1 MHRDRSEAAVGRAR
15 RTDERGMV
23 TAELAAGTLAV
34 VMITVLLAWCL
45 HLVTRQLLL
54 EDTVAE
60 VARQAAR
67 GDRTA
72 IAAAR
77 ADAPPGTMLTV
88 REDAGA
94 ILVRAEQAGGG
105 PGALPGVV
113 LTAEARVLTE
123 PGASSWPGR

>member
-1 MHRDRSEAAVGRAR
+1 MHDLRR
-15 RTDERGMV
+15 RTERGMV
-23 TAELAAGTLAV
+23 TAELALGALAV
-34 VMITVLLAWCL
+34 AMVTVMLAWCL

-72 IAAAR
+72 VVAAQT
-77 ADAPPGTMLTV
+77 DAPPGTSIEV
-88 REDAGA
+88 REEPGA
-94 ILVRAEQAGGG
+94 FVARAEQSVG
-105 PGALPGVV
+105 PPGKLPGVL

-123 PGASSWPGR
+123 PGAPRGSDR

>member
-1 MHRDRSEAAVGRAR
+1 MHDVRRRA
-15 RTDERGMV
+15 ERGMV
-23 TAELAAGTLAV
+23 TAELALGALAV
-34 VMITVLLAWCL
+34 AMVTIMLAWCL

-72 IAAAR
+72 VAAAR
-77 ADAPPGTMLTV
+77 TDAPPGTRIDV
-88 REDAGA
+88 REESGA
-94 ILVRAEQAGGG
+94 VVARAEQSVG
-105 PGALPGVV
+105 PPGKLPGVL

-123 PGASSWPGR
+123 PGAQPGSGR